1 VELSIPPDIQDF
13 LGKVRAFRLSLPERI
28 DGAERAGRFPPK
40 LLREC
45 GKLGLCG
52 MLVPKE
58 YGGSDI
64 GPLGYVLAIEEL
76 SRASA
81 SLGVVLSVHNSVG
94 VFPVYQFGTEE
105 QRREFLP
112 RLCSGEA
119 LAAFALTEAGA
130 GSDVSSISTTAV
142 RDGDCWL
149 LNGIKLFISNGE
161 GEIVN
166 VLASTKREKGNSGQ
180 TMFIVRKG
188 DKGFR
193 IGSTERKM
201 GIHADQTCELV
212 FEDCHIPADRLLG
225 KENEGFKQA
234 MQVLDTGRIGI
245 SAQAIGSTEG
255 ALDYAIDA
263 VKRGGIAMA
272 SSTGPPPSSRSSPG
286 RPGPQPGEEW
296 EEANFVR
303 RHPHRRVEES
313 RANCMASDLAQSQTV
328 QFALAECAT
337 DIEAARLLILSAADR
352 KQRGMSTTMAASMA
366 KLQAASAA
374 NRVAKRLV
382 EILGPEAVQGQNPI
396 ERFFRDAKVFE
407 IYEGTSEIHQLII
420 SRRLLG
426 SL

>member
-1 VELSIPPDIQDF
+1 MAVELSIPPDIQDF
-13 LGKVRAFRLSLPERI
+13 LGKVRAFRLSLPKRI
-28 DGAERAGRFPPK
+28 NDAERAGRFPPE

-52 MLVPKE
+52 MLVPKQ
-58 YGGSDI
+58 YGGSGI

-94 VFPVYQFGTEE
+94 VFPIYQFGTEK
-105 QRREFLP
+105 QRMEFLP

-119 LAAFALTEAGA
+119 LAAFAVTEACA

-142 RDGDCWL
+142 REDDCWL

-166 VLASTKREKGNSGQ
+166 VLASTSKQKGNSGQ

-193 IGSTERKM
+193 IGSTEQKM

-212 FEDCHIPADRLLG
+212 FEDCRIPADRLLG

-245 SAQAIGSTEG
+245 SAQAIGSTGG
-255 ALDYAIDA
+255 ALDYAIEA

-272 SSTGPPPSSRSSPG
+272 SSTGPPPSSRI
-286 RPGPQPGEEW
+286 
-296 EEANFVR
+296 
-303 RHPHRRVEES
+303 
-313 RANCMASDLAQSQTV
+313 NCIASNMAQSQTV
-328 QFALAECAT
+328 QFAIAECAT
-337 DIEAARLLILSAADR
+337 DIEAARLLILSAADM

-366 KLQAASAA
+366 KLQAASTA
-374 NRVAKRLV
+374 NRVATRLV
-382 EILGPEAVQGQNPI
+382 GIFGPDAVQGQNPI
-396 ERFFRDAKVFE
+396 ERFFRDSKVFE